1 MVCRDYKKGIEIF
14 ESFSNNTIYEQ
25 PEYYVYKHCSLPAED
40 FGVPHLQEK
49 KVDAELNTCLG
60 QMEPPVA
67 EMKSQT
73 KSHIGVSRA
82 NVCLKLKEI
91 LSKEWTANGVNG
103 MGKL

>member
-1 MVCRDYKKGIEIF
+1 M
-14 ESFSNNTIYEQ
+14 
-25 PEYYVYKHCSLPAED
+25 
-40 FGVPHLQEK
+40 
-49 KVDAELNTCLG
+49 DAELSTCLG

-73 KSHIGVSRA
+73 KSHIGASRA
-82 NVCLKLKEI
+82 NVCLRLKGI